1 MIHEIWHGQ
10 YGHKTL
16 NQMIDIHRTM
26 PLTRINCVWS
36 DIWNGWALNGAHLI
50 PDLAQAAAR
59 PGATKWHRHSSCQWD
74 SNYTLPFLT
83 GCSEPYLASTIVLK
97 VCLKVVPLVF
107 VLLGLQLLSHLTDAC
122 FRAPHFAWWSPI
134 LSRPGI
140 MFSLRVCYDFPNR
153 RHKCREIKLFR
164 CASIS

>member
-1 MIHEIWHGQ
+1 MIHEICHGQ

-83 GCSEPYLASTIVLK
+83 GCSEPLLASAIVLK
-97 VCLKVVPLVF
+97 ILLK
-107 VLLGLQLLSHLTDAC
+107 
-122 FRAPHFAWWSPI
+122 
-134 LSRPGI
+134 SRPSCLRPLRLSAAQSFDRCKFQGLHI
-140 MFSLRVCYDFPNR
+140 SLDLLPFWADPESRSPCIILVLWFLEP
-153 RHKCREIKLFR
+153 LP
-164 CASIS
+164 

>member
-26 PLTRINCVWS
+26 PLTRINCVRS

-83 GCSEPYLASTIVLK
+83 GCSEPLLASAIVLK
-97 VCLKVVPLVF
+97 FVPLVF

-122 FRAPHFAWWSPI
+122 FRGSLDLLPFWANPESCSPCVI
-134 LSRPGI
+134 LMLWFFEP
-140 MFSLRVCYDFPNR
+140 LP
-153 RHKCREIKLFR
+153 
-164 CASIS
+164 